1 MRTTLALIVV
11 AALAGASA
19 VGRCQTAPT
28 PAFTPVSAPAPVTL
42 TLAQAEKIALQQ
54 NPHVQIARLIA
65 LAEGQVRREAR
76 AANLPTLTGDLTA
89 VDSHDGSRITAG
101 GLNNPIVYQ
110 RAAGGV
116 SLSQL
121 MTDFGR
127 TRALINSA
135 DFSARAAASNQS
147 ASREDVLLAV
157 DDAFYHALA
166 SQAILSVARQT
177 VTTRQ
182 ATADQVRALTDA
194 KLRSELDLSF
204 ANVDLQQAKLL
215 LLNATND
222 NQESQAALNALLGE
236 ELPVVYT
243 LVDETPAAPAP
254 APEDA
259 APLLQLA
266 FQSRPDLASLNLQAS
281 AAERFSQAE
290 RDLVR
295 PTISALGVAGD
306 TPVRADQIT
315 MSWYGAAGV
324 NVSIPIFNGS
334 LFSARANEAKFRAQA
349 ANQSV
354 QQLRQTIARDVTD
367 TVLEAQ
373 SGFQRIDVS
382 RQLLEQADSA
392 FDLAQTRY
400 KLGLSSIVE
409 LSQAQLAQTQAQIAY
424 ASARCAYQQTLAIL
438 RFQTGQ

>member
-1 MRTTLALIVV
+1 MRTALALIAV
-11 AALAGASA
+11 ATVAGAA
-19 VGRCQTAPT
+19 VVGRCQTAQA
-28 PAFTPVSAPAPVTL
+28 PASAPAPVTL
-42 TLAQAEKIALQQ
+42 TLAQAEKIAVQQ

-65 LAEGQVRREAR
+65 LAEGQVRSEAR
-76 AANLPTLTGDLTA
+76 AANLPALTGDLTA

-101 GLNNPIVYQ
+101 GLNNPVVYQ

-127 TRALINSA
+127 THALVSSA
-135 DFSARAAASNQS
+135 DFSARAAASNES

-157 DDAFYHALA
+157 DEAFYHALA
-166 SQAILSVARQT
+166 SQAILLVAQQT
-177 VTTRQ
+177 VTARQ

-194 KLRSELDLSF
+194 KLRSDLDLSF

-215 LLNATND
+215 LLNATNE
-222 NQESQAALNALLGE
+222 NQESQAALNAILGE
-236 ELPVVYT
+236 ELPAVYT

-281 AAERFSQAE
+281 AAEKFSQAE
-290 RDLVR
+290 HDLVR

-306 TPVRADQIT
+306 APVRADQIT
-315 MSWYGAAGV
+315 TPWYGAAGV

-354 QQLRQTIARDVTD
+354 QQLRQAIARDVTD
-367 TVLEAQ
+367 TVLESQ

-382 RQLLEQADSA
+382 RQLMQQANSA

-409 LSQAQLAQTQAQIAY
+409 LSQAQLAQTQSQIAY
-424 ASARCAYQQTLAIL
+424 ASARYAYQQTLAEL

>member
-1 MRTTLALIVV
+1 MKITLALIVV

-19 VGRCQTAPT
+19 FGRCQTAPA
-28 PAFTPVSAPAPVTL
+28 PAPTPAPVTL
-42 TLAQAEKIALQQ
+42 TLAQAEKIAVQQ
-54 NPHVQIARLIA
+54 NPHMQIARLIA

-76 AANLPTLTGDLTA
+76 AADLPTLTGNLTA
-89 VDSHDGSRITAG
+89 VDTHEGDRITAG
-101 GLNNPIVYQ
+101 ALNNPSVYQ

-116 SLSQL
+116 ELSQL

-127 TRALINSA
+127 THALINSA

-157 DDAFYHALA
+157 DEAFYHALA
-166 SQAILSVARQT
+166 SQAILLVAQQT

-182 ATADQVRALTDA
+182 ETADQVRALTEA

-222 NQESQAALNALLGE
+222 NQESQAALNTILGE
-236 ELPVVYT
+236 ELPAVYT

-259 APLLQLA
+259 TPLLQLA
-266 FQSRPDLASLNLQAS
+266 FQSRPDLAALNLQAS
-281 AAERFSQAE
+281 AAKEFSQAE

-306 TPVRADQIT
+306 APVRADQIT
-315 MSWYGAAGV
+315 TPWYGAAGV
-324 NVSIPIFNGS
+324 NVSIPIFNGF
-334 LFSARANEAKFRAQA
+334 LFSARANEAKLRAQA
-349 ANQSV
+349 ADQSV

-367 TVLEAQ
+367 TLLEAQ

-382 RQLLEQADSA
+382 RQLLEQANSA

-424 ASARCAYQQTLAIL
+424 ASARYAYQQTLAAL

>member
-11 AALAGASA
+11 ATVAGAA
-19 VGRCQTAPT
+19 TVGRCQSAPSR
-28 PAFTPVSAPAPVTL
+28 APVSASTTL
-42 TLAQAEKIALQQ
+42 TLVQAEKIALQQ

-89 VDSHDGSRITAG
+89 VDSHEGSRITAG

-116 SLSQL
+116 TLSQL

-127 TRALINSA
+127 TRALVSSA
-135 DFSARAAASNQS
+135 DFSTRTAASNES

-157 DDAFYHALA
+157 DEAFYHALA
-166 SQAILSVARQT
+166 SQAILSVAQQT
-177 VTTRQ
+177 VVARQ
-182 ATADQVRALTDA
+182 ATADQIRALTEA
-194 KLRSELDLSF
+194 KLRSDLDLSF
-204 ANVDLQQAKLL
+204 ANVDLQQANLL
-215 LLNATND
+215 LLNASND
-222 NQESQAALNALLGE
+222 NHESQAALNAILGD

-243 LVDETPAAPAP
+243 LIDETPATPAP

-281 AAERFSQAE
+281 AAERFSLAE

-315 MSWYGAAGV
+315 TSWYGAAGV

-349 ANQSV
+349 ADQSV

-367 TVLEAQ
+367 TVLETQ

-382 RQLLEQADSA
+382 RQLLEQTNSA

-424 ASARCAYQQTLAIL
+424 ASARYAYQQTLAEL

>member
-1 MRTTLALIVV
+1 MRREFALIAV
-11 AALAGASA
+11 AAVAGVAI
-19 VGRCQTAPT
+19 VGRCQSTPTPAPT
-28 PAFTPVSAPAPVTL
+28 PSPVTL
-42 TLAQAEKIALQQ
+42 TLVQAEKIALQQ
-54 NPHVQIARLIA
+54 NPRVQIARLIA
-65 LAEGQVRREAR
+65 LAEGQVRREVR
-76 AANLPTLTGDLTA
+76 AANLPVLTGDLTA

-101 GLNNPIVYQ
+101 GLNNPVVYQ

-116 SLSQL
+116 TLSQL

-127 TRALINSA
+127 THALVSSA
-135 DFSARAAASNQS
+135 NFSARAAASNQT

-157 DDAFYHALA
+157 DEAFYHALA
-166 SQAILSVARQT
+166 SQAILLVAQQT
-177 VTTRQ
+177 VVARQ
-182 ATADQVRALTDA
+182 ATADQVRALTEA
-194 KLRSELDLSF
+194 KLRSDLDLSF

-215 LLNATND
+215 LLNVTND
-222 NQESQAALNALLGE
+222 NQESQAALNAILGE
-236 ELPVVYT
+236 ELPAVYT

-281 AAERFSQAE
+281 AATEFSQAE
-290 RDLVR
+290 RDLAR

-306 TPVRADQIT
+306 APVRADQIT
-315 MSWYGAAGV
+315 TPWYGAAGV
-324 NVSIPIFNGS
+324 NMSIPIFNGS
-334 LFSARANEAKFRAQA
+334 LFSARANEAKLRAQA
-349 ANQSV
+349 AEQSV

-382 RQLLEQADSA
+382 RQLLQQANSA

-424 ASARCAYQQTLAIL
+424 TSARYAYQQTLASL

>member
-1 MRTTLALIVV
+1 M
-11 AALAGASA
+11 
-19 VGRCQTAPT
+19 
-28 PAFTPVSAPAPVTL
+28 TL

-76 AANLPTLTGDLTA
+76 AANLPALTGDLTA

-101 GLNNPIVYQ
+101 GLNNPVVYQ

-116 SLSQL
+116 TLSQL

-127 TRALINSA
+127 THALINSA

-157 DDAFYHALA
+157 DEAFYHALA
-166 SQAILSVARQT
+166 SQAILLVAQQT

-182 ATADQVRALTDA
+182 ETADQIRALTEA

-204 ANVDLQQAKLL
+204 ANVNLQQAKLL

-222 NQESQAALNALLGE
+222 NQESQAALNAVLGE
-236 ELPVVYT
+236 EMPAVYT

-266 FQSRPDLASLNLQAS
+266 FQSRPDLASLNLRAS
-281 AAERFSQAE
+281 AAQRFSQAE

-315 MSWYGAAGV
+315 TSWYGAAGV

-349 ANQSV
+349 ADQSV

-382 RQLLEQADSA
+382 RQLLEQANSA

-409 LSQAQLAQTQAQIAY
+409 LSQAQLSQTQAQIAY
-424 ASARCAYQQTLAIL
+424 ANARYTYQQTLAEL

>member
-1 MRTTLALIVV
+1 MRTTLALIAV
-11 AALAGASA
+11 ATVASVA
-19 VGRCQTAPT
+19 VVGRCQSTPT
-28 PAFTPVSAPAPVTL
+28 PAPAQAPVTL

-76 AANLPTLTGDLTA
+76 AANLPALTAYLTA

-101 GLNNPIVYQ
+101 GLNNPVVYQ

-116 SLSQL
+116 TLSQL

-127 TRALINSA
+127 THALINSA
-135 DFSARAAASNQS
+135 DFSARAAASNES

-157 DDAFYHALA
+157 DDAFYRALA
-166 SQAILSVARQT
+166 SQAILSVALQT
-177 VTTRQ
+177 VAARQ
-182 ATADQVRALTDA
+182 ATADQIRALTEA

-222 NQESQAALNALLGE
+222 NQESQAALNAILGE
-236 ELPVVYT
+236 ELPAVYM
-243 LVDETPAAPAP
+243 LVDETHAAPAP

-266 FQSRPDLASLNLQAS
+266 LQSRPDLASLNLQAS
-281 AAERFSQAE
+281 AAKEFSHAE
-290 RDLVR
+290 HDLVR

-306 TPVRADQIT
+306 APVRADQIAT
-315 MSWYGAAGV
+315 PWYGAAGV
-324 NVSIPIFNGS
+324 NVSIPIFDGF

-349 ANQSV
+349 ADQSV

-382 RQLLEQADSA
+382 RQLLEQANSA

-424 ASARCAYQQTLAIL
+424 ASARYAYQQTLAAL

>member
-1 MRTTLALIVV
+1 MKKSFALIIVATLA
-11 AALAGASA
+11 SA
-19 VGRCQTAPT
+19 TPQSRCQITPTSAAAPE
-28 PAFTPVSAPAPVTL
+28 TL

-54 NPHVQIARLIA
+54 NPHVQIAHLIA

-76 AANLPTLTGDLTA
+76 AANLPTLTGNLTA
-89 VDSHDGSRITAG
+89 VDTHEGDRITAG
-101 GLNNPIVYQ
+101 GLNNPVVYQ

-116 SLSQL
+116 ALSQL

-127 TRALINSA
+127 TRALVSRA
-135 DFSARAAASNQS
+135 DLQARAAASNEA

-157 DDAFYHALA
+157 DEAFYHALA

-177 VTTRQ
+177 VAARQ
-182 ATADQVRALTDA
+182 ATTDQVRALTDA
-194 KLRSELDLSF
+194 KLRSDLDLSF

-236 ELPVVYT
+236 EQPATYT
-243 LVDETPAAPAP
+243 LVDETPVAPNPAP
-254 APEDA
+254 LDV

-266 FQSRPDLASLNLQAS
+266 FQSRPDLASLNQEAS
-281 AAERFSQAE
+281 AAKEFSQAE
-290 RDLVR
+290 RDLSR

-306 TPVRADQIT
+306 APIRADQIT
-315 MSWYGAAGV
+315 MPWYGAVGV
-324 NVSIPIFNGS
+324 NVSIPLFNGG
-334 LFSARANEAKFRAQA
+334 LFSARAKGATLRAQA
-349 ANQSV
+349 ADQSV
-354 QQLRQTIARDVTD
+354 QQLRQRIARDVTD

-373 SGFQRIDVS
+373 SDFQRITVS
-382 RQLLEQADSA
+382 HQLLDQANSA

-409 LSQAQLAQTQAQIAY
+409 LSQTQLAQTQAQIAY
-424 ASARCAYQQTLAIL
+424 ANARYVYQQTIAAL

>member
-1 MRTTLALIVV
+1 MRREFALIAVATIAGVV
-11 AALAGASA
+11 L
-19 VGRCQTAPT
+19 VGRCQSTPT
-28 PAFTPVSAPAPVTL
+28 PAPALALAPTPVTL

-76 AANLPTLTGDLTA
+76 AANLPALTGYLTA

-116 SLSQL
+116 TLSQL

-127 TRALINSA
+127 THALINSA
-135 DFSARAAASNQS
+135 DFSARAAASNES

-157 DDAFYHALA
+157 DEAFYHALA
-166 SQAILSVARQT
+166 SQAILSVSLQT
-177 VTTRQ
+177 VAARQ

-222 NQESQAALNALLGE
+222 NQESQAALNAILGE
-236 ELPVVYT
+236 ELPAVYA
-243 LVDETPAAPAP
+243 LVDEMPAAPAQ
-254 APEDA
+254 APEDV

-315 MSWYGAAGV
+315 TSWYGAAGV

-349 ANQSV
+349 ADQSV

-382 RQLLEQADSA
+382 RQLLEQANSA

-424 ASARCAYQQTLAIL
+424 ASARYAYQQTLAEL

>member
-1 MRTTLALIVV
+1 
-11 AALAGASA
+11 
-19 VGRCQTAPT
+19 
-28 PAFTPVSAPAPVTL
+28 VTL
-42 TLAQAEKIALQQ
+42 TLEQAEKIAVQQ

-76 AANLPTLTGDLTA
+76 AANLPTLTGNLTA

-101 GLNNPIVYQ
+101 GLNNPVVYQ

-116 SLSQL
+116 TLSQL

-127 TRALINSA
+127 THALVSSA
-135 DFSARAAASNQS
+135 GFQAQAAASNES
-147 ASREDVLLAV
+147 ASREDVLLAA
-157 DDAFYHALA
+157 DEAFYHALA
-166 SQAILSVARQT
+166 SQAILLVAQQT
-177 VTTRQ
+177 VTSRQ
-182 ATADQVRALTDA
+182 ATADQVSALTGA
-194 KLRSELDLSF
+194 KLRSDLDLSF
-204 ANVDLQQAKLL
+204 ANVDLQQATLL

-222 NQESQAALNALLGE
+222 NQESQAALNAILGE
-236 ELPVVYT
+236 ELPAVYT

-266 FQSRPDLASLNLQAS
+266 FQSRPDLASLHLQAS
-281 AAERFSQAE
+281 AAKAFSQAE
-290 RDLVR
+290 HDLVR

-306 TPVRADQIT
+306 APVRADQIT
-315 MSWYGAAGV
+315 TPWYGAAGV
-324 NVSIPIFNGS
+324 NVSIPIFDGF

-349 ANQSV
+349 ADQSV

-382 RQLLEQADSA
+382 RQLLKQANSA

-424 ASARCAYQQTLAIL
+424 ASARYTYQQTLAAL

>member
-1 MRTTLALIVV
+1 
-11 AALAGASA
+11 
-19 VGRCQTAPT
+19 
-28 PAFTPVSAPAPVTL
+28 VTL
-42 TLAQAEKIALQQ
+42 TLAQAEKIAVQQ

-76 AANLPTLTGDLTA
+76 AANLPTLTGNLTA
-89 VDSHDGSRITAG
+89 VDTHEGDRITAG
-101 GLNNPIVYQ
+101 ALNNPSVYQ

-116 SLSQL
+116 ELSQL

-127 TRALINSA
+127 THALVSSA
-135 DFSARAAASNQS
+135 DLSARAAASNEI

-157 DDAFYHALA
+157 DEAFYHALA
-166 SQAILSVARQT
+166 SQAILLVAQQT

-182 ATADQVRALTDA
+182 ETADQIRALTEA

-204 ANVDLQQAKLL
+204 ANVNLQQAKLL
-215 LLNATND
+215 LLSATND
-222 NQESQAALNALLGE
+222 NQESQAALNAILGE
-236 ELPVVYT
+236 ELPAVYT

-266 FQSRPDLASLNLQAS
+266 FQSRPDLAALNLQSS
-281 AAERFSQAE
+281 AAKEFSHAE

-306 TPVRADQIT
+306 APVRADQIT
-315 MSWYGAAGV
+315 IPWYGAAGV
-324 NVSIPIFNGS
+324 NVSIPIFNGF
-334 LFSARANEAKFRAQA
+334 LFSARANEAKLRAQSVD
-349 ANQSV
+349 QSV

-367 TVLEAQ
+367 TLLEAQ

-382 RQLLEQADSA
+382 RQLLEQSNSA

-424 ASARCAYQQTLAIL
+424 VSARYAYQQTLAAL

>member
-1 MRTTLALIVV
+1 
-11 AALAGASA
+11 
-19 VGRCQTAPT
+19 
-28 PAFTPVSAPAPVTL
+28 VTL

-76 AANLPTLTGDLTA
+76 AANLPALTGDLTA

-101 GLNNPIVYQ
+101 GLNNPVVYQ

-116 SLSQL
+116 TLSQL

-127 TRALINSA
+127 THALISSA
-135 DFSARAAASNQS
+135 DFTARAAASNQT

-157 DDAFYHALA
+157 DGAFYHALA

-177 VTTRQ
+177 VVTRQ

-222 NQESQAALNALLGE
+222 NQESQAALNAILGE
-236 ELPVVYT
+236 ELPAVYT

-254 APEDA
+254 APENA

-281 AAERFSQAE
+281 AADRFSQAE

-295 PTISALGVAGD
+295 PTISALGVAGGA
-306 TPVRADQIT
+306 PVRADQIT
-315 MSWYGAAGV
+315 TSWYGAAGV

-349 ANQSV
+349 VDQSV

-382 RQLLEQADSA
+382 RQLLEQANSA

-409 LSQAQLAQTQAQIAY
+409 LSQAQLSQTQAQIAY
-424 ASARCAYQQTLAIL
+424 ANARYTYQQTLAEL

>member
-1 MRTTLALIVV
+1 MRREFALIAVATIAGVV
-11 AALAGASA
+11 L
-19 VGRCQTAPT
+19 VGRCQSTPIPAPALALAPT
-28 PAFTPVSAPAPVTL
+28 PVTL

-76 AANLPTLTGDLTA
+76 AANLPALTGYLTA

-116 SLSQL
+116 TLSQL

-127 TRALINSA
+127 THALINSA
-135 DFSARAAASNQS
+135 DFSARAAASNES

-157 DDAFYHALA
+157 DEAFYHALA
-166 SQAILSVARQT
+166 SQAILSVSLQT
-177 VTTRQ
+177 VAARQ
-182 ATADQVRALTDA
+182 ATADQVRALTEA

-222 NQESQAALNALLGE
+222 NQESQAALNAILGE
-236 ELPVVYT
+236 ELPAVYA
-243 LVDETPAAPAP
+243 LVDEMPAAPAQ
-254 APEDA
+254 APEDV

-315 MSWYGAAGV
+315 TSWYGAAGV

-349 ANQSV
+349 AGQSV
-354 QQLRQTIARDVTD
+354 QQLRQMIARDVTD

-382 RQLLEQADSA
+382 RQLLEQANSA

-424 ASARCAYQQTLAIL
+424 ASARYAYQQTLAEL

>member
-1 MRTTLALIVV
+1 M
-11 AALAGASA
+11 
-19 VGRCQTAPT
+19 
-28 PAFTPVSAPAPVTL
+28 
-42 TLAQAEKIALQQ
+42 
-54 NPHVQIARLIA
+54 QIARLIA

-76 AANLPTLTGDLTA
+76 AADLPTLTGNLTA
-89 VDSHDGSRITAG
+89 VDTHEGDRITAG
-101 GLNNPIVYQ
+101 ALNNPSVYQ

-116 SLSQL
+116 ELSQL

-127 TRALINSA
+127 THALINSA

-157 DDAFYHALA
+157 DEAFYHALA
-166 SQAILSVARQT
+166 SQAILLVAQQT

-182 ATADQVRALTDA
+182 ETADQVRALTEA

-222 NQESQAALNALLGE
+222 NQESQAALNTILGE
-236 ELPVVYT
+236 ELPAVYT

-259 APLLQLA
+259 TPLLQLA
-266 FQSRPDLASLNLQAS
+266 FQSRPDLAALNLQAS
-281 AAERFSQAE
+281 AAKEFSQAE

-306 TPVRADQIT
+306 APVRADQIT
-315 MSWYGAAGV
+315 TPWYGAAGV
-324 NVSIPIFNGS
+324 NVSIPIFNGF
-334 LFSARANEAKFRAQA
+334 LFSARANEAKLRAQA
-349 ANQSV
+349 ADQSV

-382 RQLLEQADSA
+382 RQFLEQANSA

-424 ASARCAYQQTLAIL
+424 AGARYAYQQTLAAL

>member
-1 MRTTLALIVV
+1 MRREFALI
-11 AALAGASA
+11 ALATVAGSVL
-19 VGRCQTAPT
+19 VGRCQTTPT
-28 PAFTPVSAPAPVTL
+28 PAPAPAPAPVTL

-65 LAEGQVRREAR
+65 LAEGQVRREVK

-116 SLSQL
+116 TLSQL

-127 TRALINSA
+127 THALVSSA
-135 DFSARAAASNQS
+135 DFSARAAASNES

-157 DDAFYHALA
+157 DEAFYHSLA
-166 SQAILSVARQT
+166 SQAILSVAQQT
-177 VTTRQ
+177 VVARQ
-182 ATADQVRALTDA
+182 ATADQVRALTES

-222 NQESQAALNALLGE
+222 NQESQAALNAILGE
-236 ELPVVYT
+236 EMPVVYT

-254 APEDA
+254 APEEA

-266 FQSRPDLASLNLQAS
+266 FQSRPDLTSLNLQAS
-281 AAERFSQAE
+281 ASEKFSQAE
-290 RDLVR
+290 HDLVR
-295 PTISALGVAGD
+295 PTISALGVTGD
-306 TPVRADQIT
+306 APVRADQIAT
-315 MSWYGAAGV
+315 PWYGAAGV

-349 ANQSV
+349 ADQSV

-382 RQLLEQADSA
+382 RQLMEQANSA
-392 FDLAQTRY
+392 
-400 KLGLSSIVE
+400 S
-409 LSQAQLAQTQAQIAY
+409 
-424 ASARCAYQQTLAIL
+424 TLPRRAISWGC
-438 RFQTGQ
+438 RPSWN

>member
-11 AALAGASA
+11 ATVAGAA
-19 VGRCQTAPT
+19 TVGRCQSAPSR
-28 PAFTPVSAPAPVTL
+28 APVSAPTTL
-42 TLAQAEKIALQQ
+42 TLVQAEKIALQQ
-54 NPHVQIARLIA
+54 NPHVRIARLIA

-89 VDSHDGSRITAG
+89 VDSHEGSRITAG

-116 SLSQL
+116 TLSQL

-127 TRALINSA
+127 TRALVSSA
-135 DFSARAAASNQS
+135 DFSARAAASNES

-157 DDAFYHALA
+157 DEAFYHALA
-166 SQAILSVARQT
+166 SQAILSVAQQT
-177 VTTRQ
+177 VAARQ
-182 ATADQVRALTDA
+182 ATADQVRALTEA

-204 ANVDLQQAKLL
+204 ANVDLQQANLL
-215 LLNATND
+215 LLNASND
-222 NQESQAALNALLGE
+222 NQESQAALNAILGG

-243 LVDETPAAPAP
+243 LIDETPAAPAP

-281 AAERFSQAE
+281 AAERFSLAE

-315 MSWYGAAGV
+315 TSWYGAAGV

-349 ANQSV
+349 ADQSV
-354 QQLRQTIARDVTD
+354 KQLRQTIARDVTD

-382 RQLLEQADSA
+382 RQLLEQTNSA

-424 ASARCAYQQTLAIL
+424 ASARYAYQQTLAEL

>member
-1 MRTTLALIVV
+1 MRREFALIAVATIAGVV
-11 AALAGASA
+11 L
-19 VGRCQTAPT
+19 VGRCQSTPIPAPALALAPT
-28 PAFTPVSAPAPVTL
+28 PVTL

-76 AANLPTLTGDLTA
+76 AANLPALTGYLTA

-101 GLNNPIVYQ
+101 GLNNPVVYQ

-116 SLSQL
+116 TLSQL

-127 TRALINSA
+127 THALINSA
-135 DFSARAAASNQS
+135 DFSARAAASNES

-157 DDAFYHALA
+157 DEAFYHALA
-166 SQAILSVARQT
+166 SQAILSVSLQT
-177 VTTRQ
+177 VAARQ
-182 ATADQVRALTDA
+182 ATADQVRALTEA

-222 NQESQAALNALLGE
+222 NQESQAALNAILGE
-236 ELPVVYT
+236 ELPAVYA
-243 LVDETPAAPAP
+243 LVDEMPAAPAP

-315 MSWYGAAGV
+315 TSWYGAAGV

-349 ANQSV
+349 ADQSV

-382 RQLLEQADSA
+382 RQLLEQANLA

-409 LSQAQLAQTQAQIAY
+409 SSQAQLAQT
-424 ASARCAYQQTLAIL
+424 
-438 RFQTGQ
+438 

>member
-1 MRTTLALIVV
+1 MRREFALIAV
-11 AALAGASA
+11 ATIAGAVL
-19 VGRCQTAPT
+19 VGRCQSVPTATPT
-28 PAFTPVSAPAPVTL
+28 PAHVTL
-42 TLAQAEKIALQQ
+42 TLAQAETIALQQ

-65 LAEGQVRREAR
+65 LAEGQVQREAR
-76 AANLPTLTGDLTA
+76 AANLPALTGDLTA

-101 GLNNPIVYQ
+101 GLNNPVVYQ

-116 SLSQL
+116 TLSQL

-127 TRALINSA
+127 THALASSA
-135 DFSARAAASNQS
+135 DLSARAAASNES
-147 ASREDVLLAV
+147 ASREDVLLGV
-157 DDAFYHALA
+157 DEAFYHALA
-166 SQAILSVARQT
+166 SQAILLVAQQT
-177 VTTRQ
+177 VAARQ
-182 ATADQVRALTDA
+182 ATADQVRALTEA

-222 NQESQAALNALLGE
+222 NQESQAALNAILGE
-236 ELPVVYT
+236 ELPAVYT
-243 LVDETPAAPAP
+243 LVDETPDAPAP

-266 FQSRPDLASLNLQAS
+266 FQSRPDLASLSLQAS
-281 AAERFSQAE
+281 AAKEFSQAE
-290 RDLVR
+290 RDLAR

-315 MSWYGAAGV
+315 TSWYGAAGV

-349 ANQSV
+349 ADQSV

-382 RQLLEQADSA
+382 RQLLEQANSA

-424 ASARCAYQQTLAIL
+424 ASARYAYLQTLAEL

>member
-1 MRTTLALIVV
+1 
-11 AALAGASA
+11 
-19 VGRCQTAPT
+19 
-28 PAFTPVSAPAPVTL
+28 VTL
-42 TLAQAEKIALQQ
+42 TLAQAEKIAVQQ
-54 NPHVQIARLIA
+54 NPHMQIARLIA

-76 AANLPTLTGDLTA
+76 AADLPTLTGNLTA
-89 VDSHDGSRITAG
+89 VDTHEGDRITAG
-101 GLNNPIVYQ
+101 ALNNPSVYQ

-116 SLSQL
+116 ELSQL

-127 TRALINSA
+127 THALINSA

-157 DDAFYHALA
+157 DEAFYHALA
-166 SQAILSVARQT
+166 SQAILLVAQQT

-182 ATADQVRALTDA
+182 ETADQVRALTEA

-222 NQESQAALNALLGE
+222 NQESQAALNTILGE
-236 ELPVVYT
+236 ELPAVYT

-259 APLLQLA
+259 TPLLQLA
-266 FQSRPDLASLNLQAS
+266 FQSRPDLAALNLQAS
-281 AAERFSQAE
+281 AAKEFSQAE

-306 TPVRADQIT
+306 APVRADQIT
-315 MSWYGAAGV
+315 TPWYGAAGV
-324 NVSIPIFNGS
+324 NVSIPIFNGF
-334 LFSARANEAKFRAQA
+334 LFSARANEAKLRAQA
-349 ANQSV
+349 ADESV

-382 RQLLEQADSA
+382 RQLLEQANSA

-424 ASARCAYQQTLAIL
+424 AGARYAYQQTLAAL

>member
-1 MRTTLALIVV
+1 
-11 AALAGASA
+11 
-19 VGRCQTAPT
+19 
-28 PAFTPVSAPAPVTL
+28 VTL

-54 NPHVQIARLIA
+54 SPHVQIARLIA

-76 AANLPTLTGDLTA
+76 SANLPALTGDLTA

-101 GLNNPIVYQ
+101 GLNNPVVYQ

-116 SLSQL
+116 TLSQL

-127 TRALINSA
+127 THALVSSA
-135 DFSARAAASNQS
+135 DLNARAAASNES
-147 ASREDVLLAV
+147 ASREDVQLAV
-157 DDAFYHALA
+157 DEAFYHALA
-166 SQAILSVARQT
+166 NQAILLVAQQT
-177 VTTRQ
+177 VAARQ
-182 ATADQVRALTDA
+182 ATADQVRALTEA
-194 KLRSELDLSF
+194 KLRSDLDLSF

-215 LLNATND
+215 LNVTND
-222 NQESQAALNALLGE
+222 NQESQAALNAILGE
-236 ELPVVYT
+236 ELPAVYT

-315 MSWYGAAGV
+315 TSWYGAAGV

-349 ANQSV
+349 TDQSV

-382 RQLLEQADSA
+382 RQLMEQANSA

-424 ASARCAYQQTLAIL
+424 ASARYAYQQTLAEL

>member
-1 MRTTLALIVV
+1 MKITLALIVV

-19 VGRCQTAPT
+19 FGRCQTAPA
-28 PAFTPVSAPAPVTL
+28 PAPTPAPVTL
-42 TLAQAEKIALQQ
+42 TLAQAEKIAVQQ
-54 NPHVQIARLIA
+54 NPHMQIARLIA

-76 AANLPTLTGDLTA
+76 AADLPTLTGNLTA
-89 VDSHDGSRITAG
+89 VDTHEGDRITAG
-101 GLNNPIVYQ
+101 ALNNPSVYQ

-116 SLSQL
+116 ELSQL

-127 TRALINSA
+127 THALINSA

-157 DDAFYHALA
+157 DEAFYHALA
-166 SQAILSVARQT
+166 SQAILLVAQQT

-182 ATADQVRALTDA
+182 ETADQVRALTEA

-222 NQESQAALNALLGE
+222 NQESQAALNTILGE
-236 ELPVVYT
+236 ELPAVYT

-259 APLLQLA
+259 TPLLQLA
-266 FQSRPDLASLNLQAS
+266 FQSRPDLAALNLQAS
-281 AAERFSQAE
+281 AAKEFSQAE

-306 TPVRADQIT
+306 APVRADQIT
-315 MSWYGAAGV
+315 TPWYGAAGV
-324 NVSIPIFNGS
+324 NVSIPIFNGF
-334 LFSARANEAKFRAQA
+334 LFSARANEAKLRAQA
-349 ANQSV
+349 ADQSV

-382 RQLLEQADSA
+382 RQLLEQANSA

-424 ASARCAYQQTLAIL
+424 ASARYAYQQTLAAL

>member
-1 MRTTLALIVV
+1 MRTTFALIAV
-11 AALAGASA
+11 ATVTGAVL
-19 VGRCQTAPT
+19 VGRCQTTPT
-28 PAFTPVSAPAPVTL
+28 PAPAPAAAPAPVTL

-65 LAEGQVRREAR
+65 LAEGQIRREVK

-89 VDSHDGSRITAG
+89 VDSHDGGRITAG
-101 GLNNPIVYQ
+101 GLNNPVVYQ

-116 SLSQL
+116 ALSQL

-127 TRALINSA
+127 THALVSSA
-135 DFSARAAASNQS
+135 DFSARAAASNEA

-157 DDAFYHALA
+157 DEAFYHALA
-166 SQAILSVARQT
+166 SQAILLVAQQT
-177 VTTRQ
+177 VATRQ
-182 ATADQVRALTDA
+182 ATADQVRALTEA

-204 ANVDLQQAKLL
+204 AIVDLQQAKLL
-215 LLNATND
+215 LLNATNN
-222 NQESQAALNALLGE
+222 NQESQAELNAILGE
-236 ELPVVYT
+236 ELPAVYS

-259 APLLQLA
+259 TPLLQFA

-315 MSWYGAAGV
+315 TSWYGAAGV
-324 NVSIPIFNGS
+324 NVSIPIFDGF

-349 ANQSV
+349 ADQSV

-382 RQLLEQADSA
+382 RQLLEQANSA

-424 ASARCAYQQTLAIL
+424 AGARYAYQQTLAEL

>member
-1 MRTTLALIVV
+1 MRTTFVLIAV
-11 AALAGASA
+11 ATVAGLAG
-19 VGRCQTAPT
+19 VVRCQTAPSR
-28 PAFTPVSAPAPVTL
+28 APVPAPVTL
-42 TLAQAEKIALQQ
+42 TLAQAEKIAVQQ
-54 NPHVQIARLIA
+54 NPHVRIARLIA
-65 LAEGQVRREAR
+65 LAEGQVLREAR
-76 AANLPTLTGDLTA
+76 AANLPTLTGNLTA

-101 GLNNPIVYQ
+101 SLNNPIVYQ

-116 SLSQL
+116 ALSQL

-127 TRALINSA
+127 THALVSSA
-135 DFSARAAASNQS
+135 DFSARAAASNEA

-157 DDAFYHALA
+157 DEAFYHALA
-166 SQAILSVARQT
+166 SQAILLVAQQT

-182 ATADQVRALTDA
+182 ATADQVRALTEA

-204 ANVDLQQAKLL
+204 ANVDLQQARLL

-236 ELPVVYT
+236 EMPAAYT
-243 LVDETPAAPAP
+243 LVDETPAAPAQ

-266 FQSRPDLASLNLQAS
+266 FQSRPDLASLHLQAS

-290 RDLVR
+290 RDLER

-306 TPVRADQIT
+306 APVRADQIT
-315 MSWYGAAGV
+315 TPWYGAAGV
-324 NVSIPIFNGS
+324 NVSIPIFDGF
-334 LFSARANEAKFRAQA
+334 LFSARANEAKLRAQA
-349 ANQSV
+349 ADQSV

-367 TVLEAQ
+367 MVLEAQ

-382 RQLLEQADSA
+382 RQLLEQANLA

-424 ASARCAYQQTLAIL
+424 ASARYAYQQTLAAL

>member
-1 MRTTLALIVV
+1 MRREFALIAVATIAGVV
-11 AALAGASA
+11 L
-19 VGRCQTAPT
+19 VGRCQSTPT
-28 PAFTPVSAPAPVTL
+28 PAPALALAPTPVTL

-76 AANLPTLTGDLTA
+76 AANLPALTGYLTA

-116 SLSQL
+116 TLSQL

-127 TRALINSA
+127 THALINSA
-135 DFSARAAASNQS
+135 DFSARAAASNES

-157 DDAFYHALA
+157 DEAFYHALA
-166 SQAILSVARQT
+166 SQAILSVSLQT
-177 VTTRQ
+177 VAARQ
-182 ATADQVRALTDA
+182 ATADQVRALTEA

-222 NQESQAALNALLGE
+222 NQESQAALNAILGE
-236 ELPVVYT
+236 ELPAVYA
-243 LVDETPAAPAP
+243 LVDEMPAAPAQ
-254 APEDA
+254 APEDV

-315 MSWYGAAGV
+315 TSWYGAAGV

-349 ANQSV
+349 ADQSV

-382 RQLLEQADSA
+382 RQLLEQANSA

-424 ASARCAYQQTLAIL
+424 ASARYAYQQTLAEL